1 MSRAGLRHLSVRQ
14 WSLAGFSFCVLMM
27 LVALAL
33 EHIGGL
39 EPCPLCIFQRVAVLA
54 AAAVFLVAAIHN
66 PRGRVG
72 AALYGGLSL
81 AAVIGGIGVAWRHLW
96 LQSLPPDQ
104 VPSCG
109 PGLDYMMD
117 ILPMRDVVSMVL
129 SGSGECAEIDFL
141 LLGISLPGW
150 TLIGFLVLALA
161 PLGIL
166 LGAFLER
173 PGSLNGSRRAA

>member
-1 MSRAGLRHLSVRQ
+1 MISMLQRLSVRH
-14 WSLAGFSFCVLMM
+14 WSLAGLAFCALMM
-27 LVALAL
+27 LVALGL
-33 EHIGGL
+33 EHIAGL

-66 PRGRVG
+66 PGGRVG
-72 AALYGGLSL
+72 TVVYSGLSL
-81 AAVIGGIGVAWRHLW
+81 AAVIGGIAVAWRHLW

-117 ILPMRDVVSMVL
+117 VLPLRDVMAMVF

-141 LLGISLPGW
+141 LMGISLPGW

-161 PLGIL
+161 PLGMVL
-166 LGAFLER
+166 SAFRE
-173 PGSLNGSRRAA
+173 RRAAQM

>member
-1 MSRAGLRHLSVRQ
+1 MFAALLRLSVRQ
-14 WSLAGFSFCVLMM
+14 WSLAGLAFCVLMM
-27 LVALAL
+27 LVALGL

-39 EPCPLCIFQRVAVLA
+39 EPCPLCIFQRIAVLS
-54 AAAVFLVAAIHN
+54 AAAVFIVAAIHN
-66 PRGRVG
+66 PQGRLGPVI
-72 AALYGGLSL
+72 YGGLSL
-81 AAVIGGIGVAWRHLW
+81 AAVLGGIGVAARHVW

-109 PGLDYMMD
+109 PGLGYMVD
-117 ILPMRDVVSMVL
+117 VLPMQDVVAMVL

-150 TLIGFLVLALA
+150 TLIGFIVLALA

-166 LGAFLER
+166 YRSVRGLW
-173 PGSLNGSRRAA
+173 P

>member
-1 MSRAGLRHLSVRQ
+1 MTARLRQLGVRQ
-14 WSLAGFSFCVLMM
+14 WSLAGLAFCALMM
-27 LVALAL
+27 LVALGL

-54 AAAVFLVAAIHN
+54 AAAVFTVAAIHN
-66 PRGRVG
+66 PRGQVG
-72 AALYGGLSL
+72 AASYAGLSL

-129 SGSGECAEIDFL
+129 SGSGECAEIDFA

-150 TLIGFLVLALA
+150 TLIGFVLLALA
-161 PLGIL
+161 PLGML
-166 LGAFLER
+166 LGALLR
-173 PGSLNGSRRAA
+173 GRSGWMRHAT

>member
-1 MSRAGLRHLSVRQ
+1 MPDTLRRLSVRQ
-14 WSLAGFSFCVLMM
+14 WSLAGLAFCALMM
-27 LVALAL
+27 GVALGL

-81 AAVIGGIGVAWRHLW
+81 AAVLGGIGVAWRHLW

-117 ILPMRDVVSMVL
+117 ILPMRDVVAMVL

-141 LLGISLPGW
+141 LMGISLPGW
-150 TLIGFLVLALA
+150 TLIGFVILAVA

-166 LGAFLER
+166 LGAFR
-173 PGSLNGSRRAA
+173 QPRSSLNGSHRPA